1 MMRFFSSFKKRSG
14 RINRFR
20 HTKEKKHNKKR
31 KETFH
36 MVCFVRGVFSFFIK
50 LVCGPQKPLGEQ
62 KNHEKKTR
70 ALKKSRKREVKNS
83 PEREKSAKSAQKK
96 KGKKKAVRRDDATI
110 EFFGDAR
117 ADGRRNKQYRPKKE
131 ERRAR
136 RKKRRTFR

>member
-1 MMRFFSSFKKRSG
+1 MRFFSSFKKRSSG

-20 HTKEKKHNKKR
+20 HTTEKKKHNKKR
-31 KETFH
+31 KET
-36 MVCFVRGVFSFFIK
+36 VCFVRGVFSFFIK
-50 LVCGPQKPLGEQ
+50 LVCGPQKPLFLGST

-70 ALKKSRKREVKNS
+70 ALKKSRKHEVKIS

-117 ADGRRNKQYRPKKE
+117 ADGRRNNQYRPKKE

>member
-96 KGKKKAVRRDDATI
+96 KGKKKSGETRR
-110 EFFGDAR
+110 R
-117 ADGRRNKQYRPKKE
+117 HYRILR
-131 ERRAR
+131 RRAR
-136 RKKRRTFR
+136 

>member
-1 MMRFFSSFKKRSG
+1 MFERFFSSFKKRSSG

-20 HTKEKKHNKKR
+20 HTTEKKKHNKKR
-31 KETFH
+31 KET
-36 MVCFVRGVFSFFIK
+36 VCFVRGVFSFFIE
-50 LVCGPQKPLGEQ
+50 LVCGPQKPLFLGST

-70 ALKKSRKREVKNS
+70 AALKKSRKHEVKIS
-83 PEREKSAKSAQKK
+83 PREGKKRQKRQKK
-96 KGKKKAVRRDDATI
+96 KGKTKKKDATI

-117 ADGRRNKQYRPKKE
+117 ADGRRNNQYRPKKE